1 MKVKPNFL
9 DRVISAVAPER
20 GAKRLRARLAE
31 QVLTRG
37 YDGAQVGRNTD
48 GWTAA
53 STSAD
58 NEIYRAGSR
67 LRDRSRDLVRN
78 DPYAL
83 KAVDVLISNIIGEG
97 ITPRPRT
104 GDKDKNKKIMDAF
117 NDWARNECD
126 ADGQLDFYGMQALA
140 VGEMIE
146 GGDCIVRRR
155 LRFSSDGLK
164 VPMQLQI
171 IEAEQLDTT
180 RNGPIAGTPGGG
192 QNNVSIQGVEFNL
205 LGQRTGFWLYPYHPG
220 TNFIDPR
227 VVLQS
232 RWVPAKDIAHMYEK
246 RRTQVRGV
254 PWCHSVISKHRS
266 FGDYEEAELI
276 RKKIEASVAGFVT
289 STDED
294 DESVGTQVVD
304 ADGNL
309 VEHFEPGMIAYLRGG
324 KDIKFNTPSTIGG
337 YSEYTTVQLRA
348 IAAGWR
354 VPYELISNDLSDV
367 NYSSI
372 RAGIVE
378 FRRQCR
384 RWQWQT
390 VIPMLLDPIWDWW
403 CEAAFI
409 AGIIDTPV
417 VPVRWAPPK
426 YEYINPAEDADA
438 EMTELRA
445 GTRSFPEIITSKGR
459 DPEEVLDEIQEW
471 NEGLDKRGIILD
483 SDPRNT
489 SGRGM
494 IQKDGKSKDGA
505 QSDAQP
511 ARVFPVR
518 RILG

>member
-1 MKVKPNFL
+1 MIKVQPNFL

-20 GAKRLRARLAE
+20 GAKRLRARLAS
-31 QVLTRG
+31 QIMTRG
-37 YDGAQVGRNTD
+37 YDGAAVGRNTD

-53 STSAD
+53 SLSAD
-58 NEIYRAGSR
+58 NEIYRAGAR

-83 KAVDVLISNIIGEG
+83 KAVDVLVSNIIGEG

-104 GDKDKNKKIMDAF
+104 GDKEKDKAIMAAF

-126 ADGQLDFYGMQALA
+126 ADGQLDFYGLQALA
-140 VGEMIE
+140 VSEMIE
-146 GGDCIVRRR
+146 GGDAIIRRR
-155 LRFSSDGLK
+155 LRFSNDGFK
-164 VPMQLQI
+164 VPIQLQI
-171 IEAEQLDTT
+171 IEAEQLDST
-180 RNGPIAGTPGGG
+180 RNGPIAGAPGNG
-192 QNNVSIQGVEFNL
+192 VSIQGVEFNL
-205 LGQRTGFWLYPYHPG
+205 IGKRQGYWLYPYHPG
-220 TNFIDPR
+220 SNFIDPR
-227 VVLQS
+227 AVLQS
-232 RWVPAKDIAHMYEK
+232 NWVPASDIVHMYEK
-246 RRTQVRGV
+246 RRTQARGI

-266 FGDYEEAELI
+266 FGDYDEAELI
-276 RKKIEASVAGFVT
+276 RKKVEASVAGFVV

-294 DESVGTQVVD
+294 DEAIGSQVVD

-309 VEHFEPGMIAYLRGG
+309 IEHFEPGMIAYLRGG
-324 KDIKFNTPSTIGG
+324 KDIKFNSPAAVGG
-337 YSEYTTVQLRA
+337 YAEYTTVQLRA

-384 RWQWQT
+384 RWQWQV
-390 VIPMLLDPIWDWW
+390 VIPMMLDPIWDWW
-403 CEAAFI
+403 CLSAYAA
-409 AGIIDTPV
+409 GVIDMPK

-426 YEYINPAEDADA
+426 YEYINPSEDADA

-494 IQKDGKSKDGA
+494 IQKDGKSKDP
-505 QSDAQP
+505 SNPDQP
-511 ARVFPVR
+511 PAKRVVPIR
-518 RILG
+518 RILE